1 MEQQYH
7 DHTFCLCCNKSWNNQ
22 IPEYERAVVFGS
34 TLDMAFVRGPGLI
47 FVLPFLEKV
56 NTILATTITITAS
69 TTINIIITITMVVQI
84 RKIDTRTSYY
94 EIPPQQILST
104 DSVTLTVDAVS
115 PAICGDDDD
124 KRSMITVITMMRR
137 EWNKK
142 MREI

>member
-1 MEQQYH
+1 
-7 DHTFCLCCNKSWNNQ
+7 
-22 IPEYERAVVFGS
+22 
-34 TLDMAFVRGPGLI
+34 MAFVRGPGLI

-124 KRSMITVITMMRR
+124 KRHMITVITMMRR
-137 EWNKK
+137 E
-142 MREI
+142 